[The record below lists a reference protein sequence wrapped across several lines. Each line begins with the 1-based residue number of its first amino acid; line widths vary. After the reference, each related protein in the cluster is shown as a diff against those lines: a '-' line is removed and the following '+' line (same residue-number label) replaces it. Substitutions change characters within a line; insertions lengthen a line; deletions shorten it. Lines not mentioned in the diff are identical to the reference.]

1 MMNVIQGRP
10 PLFDLIDAKFNIR
23 GKPILFSWG
32 RSIFIPTGSLNV
44 SPALMAHERIHGARQ
59 LIYSPPG
66 AARMIRLE
74 EELRITSWWKRYI
87 DDIDFRC
94 AEEVLAHR
102 AEYRHL
108 CDHAGGRNQRRRHLS
123 IIATKLSHPLYG
135 PMMNKASAR
144 KVLTDGDAANP

>member
-10 PLFDLIDAKFNIR
+10 PLFDLIDAEFNIR

-32 RSIFIPTGSLNV
+32 RSIFIPTGSLDV
-44 SPALMAHERIHGARQ
+44 SPALMAHEGIHGARQ
-59 LIYSPPG
+59 LAYVRETSFTDEQRI
-66 AARMIRLE
+66 
-74 EELRITSWWKRYI
+74 ELWWRRYI
-87 DDIDFRC
+87 IDIDFRC

>member
-10 PLFDLIDAKFNIR
+10 PLFDLIDAEFNIR

-32 RSIFIPTGSLNV
+32 RSIFIPTGSLDV
-44 SPALMAHERIHGARQ
+44 SPALMAHEGIHGARQ
-59 LIYSPPG
+59 LAYVRETSFTDEQRI
-66 AARMIRLE
+66 
-74 EELRITSWWKRYI
+74 ELWWRRYI
-87 DDIDFRC
+87 IDIDFRA